1 MIKSWASQTLFENG
15 HAQSVSG
22 DRLPIAI
29 LIIPQWLMAIVVN
42 RGIGGQKHPDQ
53 QTRSLT
59 IHFVHRVRRFRD
71 TP

>member
-1 MIKSWASQTLFENG
+1 LIKSWARQTLFENG

-42 RGIGGQKHPDQ
+42 RGIGGQKQSP
-53 QTRSLT
+53 RKSAE
-59 IHFVHRVRRFRD
+59 FRGSRC
-71 TP
+71 PMNKA